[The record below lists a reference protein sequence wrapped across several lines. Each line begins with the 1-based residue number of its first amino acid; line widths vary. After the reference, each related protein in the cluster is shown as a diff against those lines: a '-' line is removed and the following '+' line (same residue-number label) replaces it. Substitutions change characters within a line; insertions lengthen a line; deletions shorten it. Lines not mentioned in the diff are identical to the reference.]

1 MCPSP
6 RSAGISA
13 EPINPD
19 DPVTRTFIGRRRAAI
34 RERVPAY
41 PPDRIFFTSS
51 GDGRTFSPG
60 TYS

>member
-1 MCPSP
+1 M
-6 RSAGISA
+6 SA

-19 DPVTRTFIGRRRAAI
+19 DPVIRTFIGRRRAAI
-34 RERVPAY
+34 GERVPAY
-41 PPDRIFFTSS
+41 PPDRIFLISS